1 MSEIKIGEFSLL
13 FFGVFVL
20 NIIAEIWN
28 WKKIKKL
35 HKELRK
41 IEPYD
46 VELSESIPKYAA
58 IRQLKMRIDNLKS
71 YDRYRSYQEQESQG
85 KLKKHQ

>member
-1 MSEIKIGEFSLL
+1 MPEIKIGEFTLL

-20 NIIAEIWN
+20 NTIAEIWN
-28 WKKIKKL
+28 WRKIKKL

-41 IEPYD
+41 IEPYNIG
-46 VELSESIPKYAA
+46 LSESIPKYAA

-71 YDRYRSYQEQESQG
+71 YDQPRLYQEQEFQD
-85 KLKKHQ
+85 KLRKHQ